1 MKPNCDAVDLLRS
14 LIHLPSV
21 SGEERAAADWLSDYL
36 SERGAAPQRSGD
48 SVWFE
53 RAGAAQGKT
62 LLLAAHIDTVAPG
75 EGWSVDPFGAEER
88 VGRLYGRG
96 AVDDKASVAA
106 FTACGLSMRPP
117 AGRLIVALTSGEE
130 TGKSGLI
137 DLLELI
143 GPIDA
148 AVVGEPTS
156 LEICIRQRGLLVI
169 TAVANGKTGHAG
181 RPEGTVN
188 AIEVA
193 AADIL
198 ALSKIDPGPEDPF
211 LGVSKAAATVISG
224 GSAHN
229 IIPELCEFTIDI
241 RTVPSRSHDEWIR
254 RLEKALSS
262 EIHPHSGRYRPC
274 STDENEEIVRS
285 AVQTNPGAELIGSPT
300 ASDWAFLDLPAVKMG
315 PGDPLLS
322 HRPDE
327 YIEVGEVTRAVEM
340 FTHLATHYLGG

>member
-1 MKPNCDAVDLLRS
+1 MKPNCDVVELLRA
-14 LIHLPSV
+14 LIAVPSV
-21 SGEERAAADWLSDYL
+21 SGEERAAADMLFDYL
-36 SERGAAPQRSGD
+36 SERGADPQRSGD

-88 VGRLYGRG
+88 EGRLYGRG

-106 FTACGLSMRPP
+106 FTACGLSTRPP

-137 DLLELI
+137 DLLDLI
-143 GPIDA
+143 RPVDA

-156 LEICIRQRGLLVI
+156 LDICIRQRGLLVI
-169 TAVANGKTGHAG
+169 TAVAKGKTGHAG

-188 AIEVA
+188 AIEA
-193 AADIL
+193 AASDIL
-198 ALSKIDPGPEDPF
+198 ALSKIDPGLADPF
-211 LGVSKAAATVISG
+211 LGASKAAATVIGG

-229 IIPELCEFTIDI
+229 VIPDRCEFTIDV
-241 RTVPSRSHDEWIR
+241 RTVPGRSHDEWVR
-254 RLEKALSS
+254 HLKEALSS

-274 STDENEEIVRS
+274 STDEDEEIVRS
-285 AVQTNPGAELIGSPT
+285 AVQANPEAKLIGSPT
-300 ASDWAFLDLPAVKMG
+300 ASDWAFLDVPAVKMG

-327 YIEVGEVTRAVEM
+327 YVEVGEVARAVDL
-340 FTHLATHYLGG
+340 FTRLATHYLGG